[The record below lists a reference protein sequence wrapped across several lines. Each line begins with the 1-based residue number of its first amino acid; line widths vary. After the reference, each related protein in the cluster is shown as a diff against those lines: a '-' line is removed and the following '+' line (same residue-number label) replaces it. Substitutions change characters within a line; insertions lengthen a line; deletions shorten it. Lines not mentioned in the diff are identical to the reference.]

1 MRKSVVIRRNSIREK
16 NILCY
21 EIKIKEGAY
30 MDDTKALCILVTD
43 EDKTGRDIA
52 KMSNF
57 FDGYITALSTQINS
71 STSIEAVHDLQ
82 VADIGIINEVLH
94 HAEAITSGKYS
105 FLPDFDSLPLDI
117 RRKLRKGIYT
127 VGESRQVE
135 GNMRAVIL
143 DENGVRVKDITLKK
157 VLNDPGSLE
166 TARNMANQMQLRQI
180 NAKLSVIQELQSYQL
195 ERDRDRDIIVPFLN
209 ARDYILRAQTVS
221 SLEERNSNLS
231 QAAKEL
237 TQAINSVYA
246 EMQTTVKWLDRLTM
260 FPIFQITPLIH
271 RQINYL
277 TQDLQLAT
285 KYVGVQMQVFDH
297 LGSAESAMLELKKYR
312 RVMDDFISLP
322 VGRRNKTA
330 ISLMQDY
337 SPYDAQNI
345 DCWYNLANDMKPF
358 LQLDDSSIEAVYLI
372 SAEDVHDEEA
382 N

>member
-1 MRKSVVIRRNSIREK
+1 
-16 NILCY
+16 
-21 EIKIKEGAY
+21 
-30 MDDTKALCILVTD
+30 MDDTKALCILITD

-82 VADIGIINEVLH
+82 VADIGIINEALH

-117 RRKLRKGIYT
+117 RQKLRKGIYT